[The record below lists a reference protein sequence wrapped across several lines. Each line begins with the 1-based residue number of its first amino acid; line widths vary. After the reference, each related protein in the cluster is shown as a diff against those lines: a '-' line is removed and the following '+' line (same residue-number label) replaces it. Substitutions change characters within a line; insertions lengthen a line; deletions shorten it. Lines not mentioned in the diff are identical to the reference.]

1 VDDGV
6 RSLDE
11 ALAELREAARLGIVA
26 VACTPHV
33 WLRET
38 GDLAALLDER
48 RRIHER
54 LVEAAEAEGGL
65 PRIGL
70 GAEVLILDRP
80 VPLGPPGMRINA
92 GPYALVELPFHRGG
106 FDDLRDVFRRV
117 IDAGV
122 RPVLAHVERYASLR
136 DDERLDRWREDGLL
150 AQVNASSLVGEHGPE
165 IRSRA
170 FHLVASGRA
179 DVVASDVH
187 GPHMRRNS
195 LADAAVIVE
204 GLAGEDAVRRL
215 FVETPRAIFEGRE
228 VRPGARRGEGAG
240 RPPQPPAAEA
250 AGAGT

>member
-6 RSLDE
+6 RTLDE
-11 ALAELREAARLGIVA
+11 ALAELREAARLGVGA

-33 WLRET
+33 WLREA

-70 GAEVLILDRP
+70 GAEVLLLDRP
-80 VPLGPPGMRINA
+80 VPLGLPGMRINA
-92 GPYALVELPFHRGG
+92 GPYALVELPFHRRG
-106 FDDLRDVFRRV
+106 FDDLRDVFRSV

-122 RPVLAHVERYASLR
+122 RPLLAHVERYLSLR
-136 DDERLDRWREDGLL
+136 DDERLERWREDGLL
-150 AQVNASSLVGEHGPE
+150 AQVNASSLVGEHGAE

-170 FHLVASGRA
+170 FHLVASGLA

-195 LADAAVIVE
+195 LARAAEIVR
-204 GLAGEDAVRRL
+204 GLAGEDTVRRL
-215 FVETPRAIFEGRE
+215 FVETPGAIFEGLE
-228 VRPGARRGEGAG
+228 VRPRAGRREGG